1 LNSRGLT
8 IILLVCSLA
17 WAVRGCAIVPWETKE
32 TTPLSPPPPNA
43 AAQKTERQSH
53 PNQKVNSGNIAAKEV
68 AGRSEA
74 ELRQREQPPP
84 EHGLGPRLQSSPT
97 SRPWVSPDATSG
109 RGQETR
115 PEQALEPRLETGP
128 DRADHL
134 PAPEPAPRSASEPI
148 EEPKLS
154 PESLPLPLLLP
165 PSEPAQAARTQ
176 EPVPEPVPSGAPA
189 TASPTTPEPRGET
202 ASIPEPSAL
211 EPTSESKAAAP
222 AREAA
227 PAPPSIFSPEPI
239 AQTPPILLPLGH
251 SSDDWFDE
259 VFGQWRPSET
269 RVPRLLREPAPPLS
283 LSKGEAE

>member
-8 IILLVCSLA
+8 ITLVVCSLT
-17 WAVRGCAIVPWETKE
+17 WAVRGCAIVPWETNE
-32 TTPLSPPPPNA
+32 TTPRPLPPVNA
-43 AAQKTERQSH
+43 AAQKAERQSH
-53 PNQKVNSGNIAAKEV
+53 PRQKVNAGNIAAKEV

-74 ELRQREQPPP
+74 ELRPREQPPP
-84 EHGLGPRLQSSPT
+84 EHGLGPSLQSSPT

-109 RGQETR
+109 RGQEGR
-115 PEQALEPRLETGP
+115 PEQTLEPRLETGP

-134 PAPEPAPRSASEPI
+134 PAPEPAPRSALEPI

-154 PESLPLPLLLP
+154 PESLPLP
-165 PSEPAQAARTQ
+165 PAQAARTQ

-189 TASPTTPEPRGET
+189 TASPMTPELRGET

-211 EPTSESKAAAP
+211 EPSSDSKAAAP

-259 VFGQWRPSET
+259 VFGLWRPSET